1 MGMGRY
7 DDSVS
12 PGLVDH
18 SFAGST
24 SRRHVDLLRVSSA
37 LCPAVTL
44 RATLRLTGPAR

>member
-1 MGMGRY
+1 MGRY
-7 DDSVS
+7 AGSVA

-18 SFAGST
+18 SFATAT

-44 RATLRLTGPAR
+44 RATLRLPGPAR